1 MSIKIDSKF
10 EKFLNVISSIST
22 YKILKLIADNNKGFS
37 LSETAKVLNL
47 SISTV
52 NDNLKKL
59 LKFHFILLIKNIS
72 FRVMGIIYLINWK
85 NLNYLIN

>member
-10 EKFLNVISSIST
+10 EKLLNVRSSIST

>member
-1 MSIKIDSKF
+1 MSIKIYSKF
-10 EKFLNVISSIST
+10 EKLLNVISSIST